1 MKSTGIAMSNATTI
15 TPFSPLDLSR
25 HSVALQALAVL
36 VGTVLLALS
45 SYIEVPMVPV
55 PMTMQTFAVTLVGAL
70 YGWRLGIITISA
82 WLLEGAAGLPVL
94 AGGAGGLHHFSG
106 PTGGY
111 LVAFV
116 VAGGLT
122 GWLAEHGW
130 NGGRP
135 GLALLSMLLG
145 NAACLAIGAA
155 WLAVLIGPQQAI
167 AHGVMPFLLGGLL
180 KSAFAAA
187 SLAALTRILSSREVR
202 R

>member
-1 MKSTGIAMSNATTI
+1 MSDATTI
-15 TPFSPLDLSR
+15 TPFSPLNLSR
-25 HSVALQALAVL
+25 HSVASQTLAVL
-36 VGTVLLALS
+36 IGTVLLALS

-55 PMTMQTFAVTLVGAL
+55 PMTMQTFAVTVVGAL
-70 YGWRLGIITISA
+70 YGWRLGVITIAA
-82 WLLEGAAGLPVL
+82 WLLEGVAGLPVL
-94 AGGAGGLHHFSG
+94 AGGAGGLHHFAG

-116 VAGGLT
+116 IAGGLT

-155 WLAVLIGPQQAI
+155 WLALLIGPKQAI
-167 AHGVMPFLLGGLL
+167 AHGVTPFLLGGLL
-180 KSAFAAA
+180 KSALAAV
-187 SLAALTRILSSREVR
+187 SLAALARVLSPRKGWR
-202 R
+202 